1 MVEQHYLSLSFIF
14 NTDVK
19 QSQTSKNH
27 VSETARDLAYYTNIV
42 REAFDGCGE
51 LRAIMGGGRYDRL
64 LELHGG
70 EKLAVMDDSPVQKM
84 NPARQ
89 RT

>member
-1 MVEQHYLSLSFIF
+1 
-14 NTDVK
+14 
-19 QSQTSKNH
+19 
-27 VSETARDLAYYTNIV
+27 
-42 REAFDGCGE
+42 
-51 LRAIMGGGRYDRL
+51 MGGGRYDRL